1 MNAVELKN
9 HLFYFIDAFSEE
21 EEVRSLISKEVKYG
35 YGQGIEDDLEYLN
48 NFIASNPDKKEL
60 GWFIATEMNRDFD
73 DPTGEQHFQ
82 WLVSA
87 RDLIQSVLEET
98 KQVQHQP

>member
-1 MNAVELKN
+1 MKYEDLGNSLI
-9 HLFYFIDAFSEE
+9 YFIDTWDTEE
-21 EEVRSLISKEVKYG
+21 EKESVREHIRAGFSNVVEKRLS
-35 YGQGIEDDLEYLN
+35 YLD

-82 WLVSA
+82 WLVGA
-87 RDLIQSVLEET
+87 RDLIQSVLEENNA
-98 KQVQHQP
+98 HQEQP

>member
-1 MNAVELKN
+1 MNTEELRS
-9 HLFYFIDAFSEE
+9 HLFYFLDAFAENEE
-21 EEVRSLISKEVKYG
+21 IRSMISRKAKHEYRHV
-35 YGQGIEDDLEYLN
+35 IEDDLKYLN

-87 RDLIQSVLEET
+87 RDLIQSVLEEV
-98 KQVQHQP
+98 KQTPH